1 MNVLTFRLAITSSSL
16 MLAIGLYASGA
27 SFGQTASSPNASAPP
42 ASSSSFC
49 ASPSIAYAVHGNQ
62 DEAMALIREK
72 CKRGDTVSLPGDN
85 ASMVAR
91 FCDFSRTIILK
102 GRDPDSYIGSQL
114 KEAGRWPPEGK
125 LKASSALP
133 R

>member
-1 MNVLTFRLAITSSSL
+1 MAPVVPPGRRHATALHKRAV
-16 MLAIGLYASGA
+16 GA
-27 SFGQTASSPNASAPP
+27 DV
-42 ASSSSFC
+42 
-49 ASPSIAYAVHGNQ
+49 IR
-62 DEAMALIREK
+62 EAHLALIREK